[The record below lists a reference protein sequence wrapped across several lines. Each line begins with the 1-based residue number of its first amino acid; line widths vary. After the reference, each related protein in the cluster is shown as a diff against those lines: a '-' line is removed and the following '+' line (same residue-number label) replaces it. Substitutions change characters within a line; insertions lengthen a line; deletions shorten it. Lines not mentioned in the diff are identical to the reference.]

1 MRTCLLKKKKE
12 EKEEGKSVCVMGV
25 TIEERKRVEDAT
37 VLAAMSQGMQAVS
50 TAALENSGREEVLL
64 AP

>member
-1 MRTCLLKKKKE
+1 MRTCLLKKKGEREDGKIG
-12 EKEEGKSVCVMGV
+12 EGAV

-50 TAALENSGREEVLL
+50 TAALENSGRDEVLL

>member
-1 MRTCLLKKKKE
+1 
-12 EKEEGKSVCVMGV
+12 MGRLGGAV

-50 TAALENSGREEVLL
+50 TAALENSGRDEVLL